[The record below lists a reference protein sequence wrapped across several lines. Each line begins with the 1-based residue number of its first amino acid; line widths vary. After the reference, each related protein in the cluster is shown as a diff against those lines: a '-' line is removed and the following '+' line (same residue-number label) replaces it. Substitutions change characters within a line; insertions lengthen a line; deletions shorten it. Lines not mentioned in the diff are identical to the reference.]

1 MTEML
6 TLEVRL
12 VFALNFSSRGGG
24 WSPRRFERVATLESK
39 KEKKVNLSSFGKS
52 VVLIKI
58 SHFFVGVAPKCSD
71 SPTYRLKICQN

>member
-24 WSPRRFERVATLESK
+24 GPNPGRPADLSASQHWRAK
-39 KEKKVNLSSFGKS
+39 KKKK
-52 VVLIKI
+52 
-58 SHFFVGVAPKCSD
+58 
-71 SPTYRLKICQN
+71 